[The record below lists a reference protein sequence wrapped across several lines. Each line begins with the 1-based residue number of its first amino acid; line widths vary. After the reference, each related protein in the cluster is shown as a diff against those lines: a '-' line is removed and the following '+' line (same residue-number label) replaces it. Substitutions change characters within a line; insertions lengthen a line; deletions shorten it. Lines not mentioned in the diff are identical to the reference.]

1 MIIANR
7 TIAVFETIAKSTS
20 LVAVVTPY
28 LGERDFL
35 EALVARIT
43 ARGVAEEGVFLGGL
57 LLNPEGESRSDP
69 PFGARTLGDPV
80 QAGLWTLKK
89 PPSKILSL
97 GSPFSSTLVERT
109 ARNKDV

>member
-1 MIIANR
+1 MFDDTKAHVDILGR
-7 TIAVFETIAKSTS
+7 TEINVLRLSM
-20 LVAVVTPY
+20 TPY

-35 EALVARIT
+35 EAFVARIT

-109 ARNKDV
+109 ERNKDI

>member
-1 MIIANR
+1 MNVLR
-7 TIAVFETIAKSTS
+7 LFM
-20 LVAVVTPY
+20 TPY

-97 GSPFSSTLVERT
+97 GSPFSSTLVDRT
-109 ARNKDV
+109 ARNKDIRGDFIGVFLFWIH